1 MWTPTY
7 VCDVRDVQTNQ
18 KTGGSEMGLNDTPS
32 ANRVHIG
39 FFGCRN
45 AGKSSLVNAV
55 TGQSL
60 AVVSDVAGTTTDPV
74 YKSMELLPLGP
85 VVIVDTPGI
94 DDAGSLGE
102 LRVAKTR
109 QVLSKVDVAV
119 LVVDATK
126 GMSTADRELVDLFH
140 EKNINHIIAYNKSD
154 ASQELMAKCGLTDET
169 GSSIWVSAEK
179 GYGIHELKELIG
191 KLTTTDTMTKRLVGD
206 LLSPGD
212 VVVLVIP
219 IDSAAPKGRLIL
231 PQQQVIRDVLE
242 AGAISVVCRDMELAD
257 TLERFGSQ
265 VSMVI
270 TDSQAFGKVMKI
282 VPEDIY
288 MTSFSILMARFK
300 GQLQMAVFGAHV
312 LDELRDEGGIEIMA
326 KIGATENDRS
336 EKESSKSES
345 SKSESVGSVTGKEAV
360 DTKRNIPRVLIAEG
374 CTHHRQCD
382 DIGTVKLP
390 GWIRNYTGLEPEFTF
405 VSGTEFPDD
414 LTGYYLIIHCGGCML
429 NEREMKNRQQMAQ
442 QQGVPMTNYGTAI
455 AHMNGILER
464 SLRVFNGIYDN

>member
-1 MWTPTY
+1 
-7 VCDVRDVQTNQ
+7 
-18 KTGGSEMGLNDTPS
+18 MGLNDTPS

-94 DDAGSLGE
+94 DDAGGLGE

-119 LVVDATK
+119 LVVDATAE
-126 GMSTADRELVDLFH
+126 MPQADRELLDLFR

-169 GSSIWVSAEK
+169 GTSIWVSAEN

-206 LLSPGD
+206 LLSSGD

-242 AGAISVVCRDMELAD
+242 AGAISVVCRDTELAD

-300 GQLQMAVFGAHV
+300 GQLETAVFGAHV
-312 LDELRDEGGIEIMA
+312 LDELRDEGGIERHA
-326 KIGATENDRS
+326 
-336 EKESSKSES
+336 
-345 SKSESVGSVTGKEAV
+345 
-360 DTKRNIPRVLIAEG
+360 DTKRDIPKILIAEG

-390 GWIRNYTGLEPEFTF
+390 GWIRNYTGLEPEFAF

-414 LTGYYLIIHCGGCML
+414 LTGYDLIIHCGGCML

-442 QQGVPMTNYGTAI
+442 HQGVPMTNYGTAI

-464 SLRVFNGIYDN
+464 SLRVFNGKYDN

>member
-1 MWTPTY
+1 
-7 VCDVRDVQTNQ
+7 
-18 KTGGSEMGLNDTPS
+18 MGLNDTPS

-119 LVVDATK
+119 LVVDATAE
-126 GMSTADRELVDLFH
+126 MPQADRELLDLFR

-169 GSSIWVSAEK
+169 GTSIWVSAEN

-206 LLSPGD
+206 LLSSGD

-242 AGAISVVCRDMELAD
+242 AGAISVVCRDTELAD

-300 GQLQMAVFGAHV
+300 GQLETAVFGAHV
-312 LDELRDEGGIEIMA
+312 LDELRDEGGIERHA
-326 KIGATENDRS
+326 
-336 EKESSKSES
+336 
-345 SKSESVGSVTGKEAV
+345 
-360 DTKRNIPRVLIAEG
+360 DTKRDIPKILIAEG

-390 GWIRNYTGLEPEFTF
+390 GWIRNYTGLEPEFAF

-414 LTGYYLIIHCGGCML
+414 LTGYDLIIHCGGCML

-442 QQGVPMTNYGTAI
+442 HQGVPMTNYGTAI

-464 SLRVFNGIYDN
+464 SLRVFNGKYDN

>member
-1 MWTPTY
+1 
-7 VCDVRDVQTNQ
+7 
-18 KTGGSEMGLNDTPS
+18 MGLNDTPS

-45 AGKSSLVNAV
+45 AGKSSRVNAV

-119 LVVDATK
+119 LVVDATADIPQ
-126 GMSTADRELVDLFH
+126 ADRELLDLFR

-169 GSSIWVSAEK
+169 GTSIWVSAEK

-206 LLSPGD
+206 LLSPGE

-265 VSMVI
+265 VSLVI

-300 GQLQMAVFGAHV
+300 GQLETAVRGAYV
-312 LDELRDEGGIEIMA
+312 LDELRDEGGI
-326 KIGATENDRS
+326 
-336 EKESSKSES
+336 
-345 SKSESVGSVTGKEAV
+345 EAV

-390 GWIRNYTGLEPEFTF
+390 GWIRNYTGLEPEFAF

-414 LTGYYLIIHCGGCML
+414 LTGYDLIIHCGGCML

>member
-1 MWTPTY
+1 M
-7 VCDVRDVQTNQ
+7 CDVRDVQASQ
-18 KTGGSEMGLNDTPS
+18 KIGGSEMGLNDTPS

-55 TGQSL
+55 TGQNL

-119 LVVDATK
+119 LVVDATAD
-126 GMSTADRELVDLFH
+126 MPQADRELLNLFR

-169 GSSIWVSAEK
+169 GTSIWVSAEK

-265 VSMVI
+265 VSLVI

-300 GQLQMAVFGAHV
+300 GQLETAVLGAHV
-312 LDELRDEGGIEIMA
+312 LDELRDEGGI
-326 KIGATENDRS
+326 
-336 EKESSKSES
+336 
-345 SKSESVGSVTGKEAV
+345 EAV

-390 GWIRNYTGLEPEFTF
+390 GWIRNYTGLEPEFVF

-414 LTGYYLIIHCGGCML
+414 LTGYDLIIHCGGCML

-442 QQGVPMTNYGTAI
+442 HQGVPMTNYGTAI

>member
-1 MWTPTY
+1 
-7 VCDVRDVQTNQ
+7 
-18 KTGGSEMGLNDTPS
+18 MGLNDTPS

-119 LVVDATK
+119 LVVDATAD
-126 GMSTADRELVDLFH
+126 MPQADRELLDLFH

-300 GQLQMAVFGAHV
+300 GQLETAVLGAHV
-312 LDELRDEGGIEIMA
+312 LDELRDEGGI
-326 KIGATENDRS
+326 
-336 EKESSKSES
+336 
-345 SKSESVGSVTGKEAV
+345 EAV

-414 LTGYYLIIHCGGCML
+414 LTGYDLIIHCGGCML

>member
-1 MWTPTY
+1 MWIPTY
-7 VCDVRDVQTNQ
+7 VCDVRDVQINQ

-32 ANRVHIG
+32 TNRVHIG

-119 LVVDATK
+119 LVVDATEE
-126 GMSTADRELVDLFH
+126 MPQADRELLDLFR
-140 EKNINHIIAYNKSD
+140 EKNINHIIAYNKID

-169 GSSIWVSAEK
+169 GTSIWVSAEK
-179 GYGIHELKELIG
+179 EYGIHELKELIG

-282 VPEDIY
+282 VPEYIY

-300 GQLQMAVFGAHV
+300 GQLEMAVLGAHV
-312 LDELRDEGGIEIMA
+312 LDELRDEVGIENMA
-326 KIGATENDRS
+326 KIGAMENDRS
-336 EKESSKSES
+336 EKESSKSG
-345 SKSESVGSVTGKEAV
+345 SVGSVTVKEAV
-360 DTKRNIPRVLIAEG
+360 DKKRNIPRVLIAEG

-414 LTGYYLIIHCGGCML
+414 LTGYDLIIHCGGCML

>member
-1 MWTPTY
+1 
-7 VCDVRDVQTNQ
+7 
-18 KTGGSEMGLNDTPS
+18 MGLNDTPS

-119 LVVDATK
+119 LVVDATAD
-126 GMSTADRELVDLFH
+126 MPQADRELLDLFR

-169 GSSIWVSAEK
+169 GTSIWVSAEK
-179 GYGIHELKELIG
+179 EYGIHELKELIG

-265 VSMVI
+265 VSLVI

-300 GQLQMAVFGAHV
+300 GQLETAVLGAHV
-312 LDELRDEGGIEIMA
+312 LDELRDEGGIE
-326 KIGATENDRS
+326 S
-336 EKESSKSES
+336 
-345 SKSESVGSVTGKEAV
+345 V

-390 GWIRNYTGLEPEFTF
+390 GWIRNYTGLEPEFVF

-414 LTGYYLIIHCGGCML
+414 LTGYDLIIHCGGCML

>member
-1 MWTPTY
+1 
-7 VCDVRDVQTNQ
+7 
-18 KTGGSEMGLNDTPS
+18 MGFNDTPS

-119 LVVDATK
+119 LVVDATAE
-126 GMSTADRELVDLFH
+126 MPQADRELLDLFR

-169 GSSIWVSAEK
+169 GTSIWVSAEK

-206 LLSPGD
+206 LLSPGE

-242 AGAISVVCRDMELAD
+242 AGAISVVCRDTELAD

-300 GQLQMAVFGAHV
+300 GQLETAVLGAHV
-312 LDELRDEGGIEIMA
+312 LDELRDEGGIERHA
-326 KIGATENDRS
+326 Y
-336 EKESSKSES
+336 
-345 SKSESVGSVTGKEAV
+345 
-360 DTKRNIPRVLIAEG
+360 TKRDIPKILIAEG

-414 LTGYYLIIHCGGCML
+414 LTGYDLIIHCGGCML

>member
-1 MWTPTY
+1 
-7 VCDVRDVQTNQ
+7 
-18 KTGGSEMGLNDTPS
+18 MGLNDTPS

-119 LVVDATK
+119 LVVDATAD
-126 GMSTADRELVDLFH
+126 MPQADRELLDLFR

-154 ASQELMAKCGLTDET
+154 ASQALMAKCGLTDET
-169 GSSIWVSAEK
+169 GTSIWVSAEK
-179 GYGIHELKELIG
+179 GYGIHEFKELIG

-265 VSMVI
+265 VSLVI

-300 GQLQMAVFGAHV
+300 GQLETAVLGAHV
-312 LDELRDEGGIEIMA
+312 LDELRDEGGIERHA
-326 KIGATENDRS
+326 
-336 EKESSKSES
+336 
-345 SKSESVGSVTGKEAV
+345 
-360 DTKRNIPRVLIAEG
+360 DTKRDIPKILIAEG

-390 GWIRNYTGLEPEFTF
+390 GWIRNYTGLEPEFAF

-414 LTGYYLIIHCGGCML
+414 LTGYDLIIHCGGCML

-442 QQGVPMTNYGTAI
+442 HQGVPMTNYGTAI

>member
-1 MWTPTY
+1 
-7 VCDVRDVQTNQ
+7 
-18 KTGGSEMGLNDTPS
+18 MGLNDTPS

-55 TGQSL
+55 TGQNL

-119 LVVDATK
+119 LVVDATAD
-126 GMSTADRELVDLFH
+126 MPQADRELLDLFR

-169 GSSIWVSAEK
+169 GTSIWVSAEK

-265 VSMVI
+265 VSLVI

-300 GQLQMAVFGAHV
+300 GQLETAVLGAHV
-312 LDELRDEGGIEIMA
+312 LDKLRDEGGI
-326 KIGATENDRS
+326 
-336 EKESSKSES
+336 
-345 SKSESVGSVTGKEAV
+345 EAV

-390 GWIRNYTGLEPEFTF
+390 GWIRNYTGLEPEFAF

-414 LTGYYLIIHCGGCML
+414 LTGYDLIIHCGGCML

-442 QQGVPMTNYGTAI
+442 HQGVPMTNYGTAI

>member
-7 VCDVRDVQTNQ
+7 VCDVRDVQINQ

-119 LVVDATK
+119 LVVDATAE
-126 GMSTADRELVDLFH
+126 MPQADRELLDLFR

-169 GSSIWVSAEK
+169 GTSIWISAEK

-242 AGAISVVCRDMELAD
+242 AGAISVVCRDTELAD

-300 GQLQMAVFGAHV
+300 GQLETAVLGAHV
-312 LDELRDEGGIEIMA
+312 LDELRDEGGI
-326 KIGATENDRS
+326 
-336 EKESSKSES
+336 
-345 SKSESVGSVTGKEAV
+345 EAV

-390 GWIRNYTGLEPEFTF
+390 GWIRNYTGLEPEFAF

-414 LTGYYLIIHCGGCML
+414 LTGYDLIIHCGGCML

-442 QQGVPMTNYGTAI
+442 HQGVPMTNYGTAI

>member
-1 MWTPTY
+1 
-7 VCDVRDVQTNQ
+7 
-18 KTGGSEMGLNDTPS
+18 MGLNDTPS

-60 AVVSDVAGTTTDPV
+60 AVVSNVAGTTTDPV

-119 LVVDATK
+119 LVVDATAE
-126 GMSTADRELVDLFH
+126 MPQADRELLDLFR

-169 GSSIWVSAEK
+169 GTSIWVSAEK

-206 LLSPGD
+206 LLSPGE

-242 AGAISVVCRDMELAD
+242 AGAISVVCRDTELAD

-300 GQLQMAVFGAHV
+300 GQLEMAVFGAHV
-312 LDELRDEGGIEIMA
+312 LDELRDEGGIERHA
-326 KIGATENDRS
+326 
-336 EKESSKSES
+336 
-345 SKSESVGSVTGKEAV
+345 

-414 LTGYYLIIHCGGCML
+414 LTGYDLIIHCGGCML

>member
-1 MWTPTY
+1 
-7 VCDVRDVQTNQ
+7 
-18 KTGGSEMGLNDTPS
+18 MGFNDTPS

-119 LVVDATK
+119 LVVDATAE
-126 GMSTADRELVDLFH
+126 MPQADRELLDLFR

-169 GSSIWVSAEK
+169 GTSIWVSAEK

-206 LLSPGD
+206 LLSPGE

-242 AGAISVVCRDMELAD
+242 AGAISVVCRDTELAD

-300 GQLQMAVFGAHV
+300 GQLEAAVLGAHV
-312 LDELRDEGGIEIMA
+312 LDELRDEGGIERHA
-326 KIGATENDRS
+326 Y
-336 EKESSKSES
+336 
-345 SKSESVGSVTGKEAV
+345 
-360 DTKRNIPRVLIAEG
+360 TKRDIPKILIAEG

-414 LTGYYLIIHCGGCML
+414 LTGYDLIIHCGGCML

>member
-1 MWTPTY
+1 
-7 VCDVRDVQTNQ
+7 
-18 KTGGSEMGLNDTPS
+18 MGLNDTPS

-119 LVVDATK
+119 LVVDATAE
-126 GMSTADRELVDLFH
+126 MPQADRELLDLFR

-169 GSSIWVSAEK
+169 GTSIWVSAEK

-206 LLSPGD
+206 LLSPGE

-242 AGAISVVCRDMELAD
+242 AGAISVVCRDTELAD

-300 GQLQMAVFGAHV
+300 GQLETAVLGAHV
-312 LDELRDEGGIEIMA
+312 LDELRDEGGIERHA
-326 KIGATENDRS
+326 Y
-336 EKESSKSES
+336 
-345 SKSESVGSVTGKEAV
+345 
-360 DTKRNIPRVLIAEG
+360 TKRDIPKILIAEG

-414 LTGYYLIIHCGGCML
+414 LTGYDLIIHCGGCML

>member
-119 LVVDATK
+119 LVVDATAD
-126 GMSTADRELVDLFH
+126 MPQADRELLDLFH

-191 KLTTTDTMTKRLVGD
+191 KLTTTDTMTKMLVGD

-300 GQLQMAVFGAHV
+300 DQLEMAVLGAHV
-312 LDELRDEGGIEIMA
+312 LDELRDEGGIE
-326 KIGATENDRS
+326 S
-336 EKESSKSES
+336 
-345 SKSESVGSVTGKEAV
+345 V

-414 LTGYYLIIHCGGCML
+414 LTGYDLIIHCGGCML

>member
-1 MWTPTY
+1 
-7 VCDVRDVQTNQ
+7 
-18 KTGGSEMGLNDTPS
+18 MGLNDTPS

-119 LVVDATK
+119 LVVDATEE
-126 GMSTADRELVDLFH
+126 MPQADRELLDLFR
-140 EKNINHIIAYNKSD
+140 EKNINHIIAYNKID

-169 GSSIWVSAEK
+169 GTSIWVSAEK
-179 GYGIHELKELIG
+179 EYGIHELKELIG

-282 VPEDIY
+282 VPEYIY

-300 GQLQMAVFGAHV
+300 GQLQMAVLGAHV
-312 LDELRDEGGIEIMA
+312 LDELRDEVGIENMA
-326 KIGATENDRS
+326 KIGAMENDRS
-336 EKESSKSES
+336 EKESSKSG
-345 SKSESVGSVTGKEAV
+345 SVGSVTVKEAV
-360 DTKRNIPRVLIAEG
+360 DKKRNIPRVLIAEG

-414 LTGYYLIIHCGGCML
+414 LTGYDLIIHCGGCML

>member
-119 LVVDATK
+119 LVVDATAD
-126 GMSTADRELVDLFH
+126 MPQADRELLDLFH

-191 KLTTTDTMTKRLVGD
+191 KLTTTDTTTKRLVGD

-288 MTSFSILMARFK
+288 MTSFSILMARSK
-300 GQLQMAVFGAHV
+300 GQLETAVLGAHV
-312 LDELRDEGGIEIMA
+312 LDELRDEGGIERH
-326 KIGATENDRS
+326 E
-336 EKESSKSES
+336 
-345 SKSESVGSVTGKEAV
+345 

-414 LTGYYLIIHCGGCML
+414 LTGYDLIIHCGGCML

>member
-1 MWTPTY
+1 
-7 VCDVRDVQTNQ
+7 
-18 KTGGSEMGLNDTPS
+18 MGLNDTPS

-119 LVVDATK
+119 LVVDATAD
-126 GMSTADRELVDLFH
+126 MPQADRELLDLFR

-169 GSSIWVSAEK
+169 GTSIWISAEK

-242 AGAISVVCRDMELAD
+242 AGAISVVCRDVELAD

-265 VSMVI
+265 VSLVI

-300 GQLQMAVFGAHV
+300 GQLETAVLGAHV
-312 LDELRDEGGIEIMA
+312 LDELRDEGGI
-326 KIGATENDRS
+326 
-336 EKESSKSES
+336 
-345 SKSESVGSVTGKEAV
+345 EAV

-390 GWIRNYTGLEPEFTF
+390 GWIRNYTGLEPEFAF

-414 LTGYYLIIHCGGCML
+414 LTGYDLIIHCGGCML

-442 QQGVPMTNYGTAI
+442 HQGVPMTNYGTAI

>member
-1 MWTPTY
+1 M
-7 VCDVRDVQTNQ
+7 CDVRDVQASQ
-18 KTGGSEMGLNDTPS
+18 KIGGSEMGLNDTPS

-55 TGQSL
+55 TGQNL

-119 LVVDATK
+119 LVVDATAD
-126 GMSTADRELVDLFH
+126 MPQADRELLDLFR

-169 GSSIWVSAEK
+169 GTSIWISAEK

-242 AGAISVVCRDMELAD
+242 AGAISVVCRDVELAD

-265 VSMVI
+265 VSLVI

-300 GQLQMAVFGAHV
+300 GQLETAVFGAYV
-312 LDELRDEGGIEIMA
+312 LDELRDEGGI
-326 KIGATENDRS
+326 
-336 EKESSKSES
+336 
-345 SKSESVGSVTGKEAV
+345 EAV

-390 GWIRNYTGLEPEFTF
+390 GWIRNYTGLEPEFAF

-414 LTGYYLIIHCGGCML
+414 LTGYDLIIHCGGCML

-442 QQGVPMTNYGTAI
+442 HQGVPMTNYGTAI

>member
-7 VCDVRDVQTNQ
+7 VCDVRDAQTNQ

-169 GSSIWVSAEK
+169 DSSIWVSAEK

-270 TDSQAFGKVMKI
+270 TDSQAFGKIMKI

-300 GQLQMAVFGAHV
+300 GQLETAVLGAHV
-312 LDELRDEGGIEIMA
+312 LDELRDEGGIERH
-326 KIGATENDRS
+326 E
-336 EKESSKSES
+336 
-345 SKSESVGSVTGKEAV
+345 

-414 LTGYYLIIHCGGCML
+414 LTGYDLIIHCGGCML